1 MWNNQQRE
9 TNLTQAKNLQTT
21 QATELHG
28 ERMKTMTNSSEEV
41 HRDTSEEFRRAD
53 QRQTELAGTLIL
65 CTGSGKHQERWKEK
79 NTQTKDNCGKQN
91 HLLY

>member
-28 ERMKTMTNSSEEV
+28 ERMKTMTNNSSEEV
-41 HRDTSEEFRRAD
+41 HETH
-53 QRQTELAGTLIL
+53 L
-65 CTGSGKHQERWKEK
+65 K
-79 NTQTKDNCGKQN
+79 NLGGQTKDRLS
-91 HLLY
+91 LLAP